1 MRLALVLLA
10 LPILAA
16 TRRADGQDLAQVY
29 QDMGA
34 RTWQHPYLLF
44 SNEEKPAI
52 LQRIHGDQHLSE
64 IMEKTIL
71 EGQRYLSGSVSAEVP
86 QRVVHSR
93 LVGADPVLSFM
104 DQHAK
109 AATLLAF
116 LYQMTGDTK
125 YVQRAFEHADAVCG
139 VESWV
144 QSAHHFEIIYP
155 RVWPIGVT
163 DDKVVFSY
171 DITAAGISRDLAYVY
186 DWLYPALTKAQRDRI
201 RGALL
206 EKAITRVRGSYDYF
220 WWANAYRCNWTG
232 ICYSGLGLAALAL
245 HDEDP
250 NLTDVVEHSVKGVTA
265 MLDHMGDDGAWQEGR
280 GYWAYGLGESSMFIE
295 AVRRASGGRIDLFH
309 HQGTSPHPL
318 DFALFGLT
326 AGFGDGSGDPVGHSY
341 FVNKLIAESKD
352 PHGAWYKKTYLRDED
367 SIFDLIWTDPGVAP
381 EKPSEASHYFRT
393 IDWAVLRKDF
403 GPSYLTVA
411 TKSGLNDD
419 PHHGHLD
426 AGTFNLTWQNA
437 TFIGEVP
444 RAPYDEQYFGAL
456 RWEHLEA
463 STHGH
468 NVVMVNGEE
477 QLCAKLKDQPWKE
490 GVGGKILGYGSNPGW
505 GYVAMDQ
512 THAYPGKELKGWKRW
527 IVLDKEH
534 NVAVVLDRVATDPG
548 ATIDVRFHP
557 AVAMENDDGVVVLHG
572 RQLAA
577 GERQAHTKAGGKR
590 KGARPDEL
598 ASPEAPPA
606 TSSDMAMITVSAT
619 PHSLIIG
626 READVPYTE
635 DDTSTWVPYY
645 STRLKAASPVTWV
658 ASVFVADSKRNL
670 PAQVAPALVTT
681 GDRPRL
687 SYSIDGKTLSFGF
700 SEDAVTSES
709 P

>member
-1 MRLALVLLA
+1 MRLALALVLCPVVA
-10 LPILAA
+10 APVLAA
-16 TRRADGQDLAQVY
+16 QELAPVYNDLGSRRLE
-29 QDMGA
+29 
-34 RTWQHPYLLF
+34 HPYLLF
-44 SNEEKPAI
+44 SAEDKPAI
-52 LQRIHGDQHLSE
+52 LRRIHSDQRLSE
-64 IMEKTIL
+64 LMEKMVL
-71 EGQRYLSGSVSAEVP
+71 EGQRYLSASVSSDVP
-86 QRVVHSR
+86 ARVVHSR

-104 DQHAK
+104 NEHAK
-109 AATLLAF
+109 AATQLAF
-116 LYQMTGDTK
+116 LYQMTGDEK
-125 YVQRAFEHADAVCG
+125 YVQRAFEHADAVCS

-171 DITAAGISRDLAYVY
+171 DITAAAISRDLAYVY
-186 DWLYPALTKAQRDRI
+186 DWLYPALTRTQRDRI

-220 WWANAYRCNWTG
+220 WWASAYRCNWTG

-250 NLTDVVEHSVKGVTA
+250 GLTDVVEHAVAGVSA
-265 MLDHMGDDGAWQEGR
+265 MLDHMGNDGAWQEGR
-280 GYWAYGLGESSMFIE
+280 GYWAYGLGESALFIE
-295 AVRRASGGRIDLFH
+295 AIRRTTDGKIDLFH

-341 FVNKLIAESKD
+341 LVNKLIAESKD
-352 PHGAWYKKTYLRDED
+352 GHGAWYKKTYLRDEE
-367 SIFDLIWTDPGVAP
+367 SVFDLVWTDPGIAP
-381 EKPSEASHYFRT
+381 EKPTEASHYFTT

-403 GPSYLTVA
+403 GPAYLTVA

-477 QLCAKLKDQPWKE
+477 QLCAKLKDEPWKP

-505 GYVAMDQ
+505 GFVAMDQ
-512 THAYPGKELKGWKRW
+512 THAYPGKELKAWKRW
-527 IVLDKEH
+527 IVLDKDH
-534 NVAVVLDRVATDPG
+534 NVAVVLDSVATDPG
-548 ATIDVRFHP
+548 ATIEVRFHP
-557 AVAMENDDGVVVLHG
+557 GVAVENDNGLIILHG
-572 RQLAA
+572 RESSP
-577 GERQAHTKAGGKR
+577 GEKQSHLTGAGKR
-590 KGARPDEL
+590 KGGRDDETSRAEPNL
-598 ASPEAPPA
+598 GS
-606 TSSDMAMITVSAT
+606 SSDMAMLTVTTT
-619 PHSLIIG
+619 PHTLVLG
-626 READVPYTE
+626 REPDVPYTQ

-645 STRLKAASPVTWV
+645 STRMKASSPLTWV
-658 ASVFVADSKRNL
+658 ASVFVADPGRNA
-670 PAQVAPALVTT
+670 PSEVAPILTT
-681 GDRPRL
+681 EGGTPTL
-687 SYSIDGKTLSFGF
+687 SYTIDGKTVRFAFQDVS
-700 SEDAVTSES
+700 VVQPT